1 MFFRHFETIVPAD
14 LSAHIAG
21 DEKGSQIWFSLF
33 HGEGKVTAIS
43 TGQSDIGNQE
53 IDSISIPF
61 KHPQGIMIGSRY
73 QDSVIFAMQNAANLF
88 TVSLFIIN
96 KQ

>member
-1 MFFRHFETIVPAD
+1 
-14 LSAHIAG
+14 
-21 DEKGSQIWFSLF
+21 
-33 HGEGKVTAIS
+33 
-43 TGQSDIGNQE
+43 
-53 IDSISIPF
+53 
-61 KHPQGIMIGSRY
+61 MIGSRY